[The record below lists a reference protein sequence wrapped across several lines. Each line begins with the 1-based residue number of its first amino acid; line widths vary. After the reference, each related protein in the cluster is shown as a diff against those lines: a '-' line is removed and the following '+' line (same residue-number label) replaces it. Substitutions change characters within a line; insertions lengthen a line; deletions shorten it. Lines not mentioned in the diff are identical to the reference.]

1 MNKILQFL
9 NRTKYNGL
17 QPDTRSEEEK
27 AKDWQ
32 AEEVYGGVEPFF
44 KVTEDFGWKHYQVR
58 NQDGSGSCVANTI
71 AKILEVKR
79 SLNKGD
85 SIKFSHAPIYI
96 NRSNKPQSGMIGVDA
111 LKLAIKYSSCKEID
125 MPSENMG
132 DSTLDDLTLPD
143 NYQELNNLVAPTNYL
158 ICPIDFDYVASVI
171 EKEGSVMVWVDTS
184 YSAWCKDI
192 PTTGG
197 KNGGV
202 RHSVTAIDAINLNG
216 VEYLVIEDS
225 WGKFGKYNGQRLITR
240 EFFKESVYFCAALTE
255 FKYDVS
261 DTPKLEEFKIVLKL
275 GDKFDEVKRLQDFLK
290 TQGVFPNIESTGYY
304 GNITAKAVYLF
315 QVKNNVAPI
324 SELDQLKGKRVGQK
338 TLNKINELIK

>member
-44 KVTEDFGWKHYQVR
+44 KVTEDFGWKRYQVR

-71 AKILEVKR
+71 AKMLEVKR

-96 NRSNKPQSGMIGVDA
+96 NRSNKPQSGMIGIDA

-132 DSTLDDLTLPD
+132 DSVLDALTLPD

-158 ICPIDFDYVASVI
+158 ICPIDFDYVASMI

-240 EFFKESVYFCAALTE
+240 EFFKESVYFCATLTE

-261 DTPKLEEFKIVLKL
+261 DTPKLEEFKIILKL